1 MKVEAFRI
9 LIRRIFGET
18 PQEVVIGRALELGGL
33 VKKVLKPLNL
43 GSRLQLDHSPDD
55 QTPPC
60 EWLVVSIEPSGQ
72 QDLFQDFLLEW
83 ERDLEAERE
92 AGAALGLAK
101 EAINLL
107 RRLSEIARLTPIEFF
122 KIIGDM
128 DARHASM
135 VGLTAGPQ
143 ARESVLVRDPAG
155 RDLIAPSVVLP
166 QRVTLQD
173 PFEITFKAA
182 SVGLF
187 SAFIHL
193 YSGNGRFYQRMDIL
207 HWGKVSHYKEYSR
220 FFSKAM
226 LKREEL
232 ICTVIETVNSK
243 GKVARYEWIS
253 TGA

>member
-18 PQEVVIGRALELGGL
+18 PQEVAIGRALKLGGL
-33 VKKVLKPLNL
+33 VKKVLKPLHL
-43 GSRLQLDHSPDD
+43 GSRLHLDHSPDD

-72 QDLFQDFLLEW
+72 QALYEDLLLEC

-92 AGAALGLAK
+92 AGAALGLAR
-101 EAINLL
+101 ETITLL
-107 RRLSEIARLTPIEFF
+107 RRLSEIARLTPAEFF
-122 KIIGDM
+122 KIISDM
-128 DARHASM
+128 DARHASIA
-135 VGLTAGPQ
+135 GLTAGPQ
-143 ARESVLVRDPAG
+143 VRGSVVVRDPAG
-155 RDLIAPSVVLP
+155 RDLIAPPVVLP
-166 QRVTLQD
+166 QRVTLHES
-173 PFEITFKAA
+173 FEIKFKVA

-193 YSGNGRFYQRMDIL
+193 HSGNGRFYQRNDIL
-207 HWGKVSHYKEYSR
+207 HWGKVPYYKEYSR
-220 FFSKAM
+220 FFSRAM

-232 ICTVIETVNSK
+232 ICTVNETVNAR

-253 TGA
+253 ASA